1 MNYYSRAYYKMATAY
16 SKFILSLFVEQIVE
30 IYNNYAFDTEI
41 IVASIRNP
49 MHVLDSAL
57 AGAHIATIPFN
68 VLSKLAAHPM
78 TDKGIQAFMDDWNK
92 AQN

>member
-1 MNYYSRAYYKMATAY
+1 MV
-16 SKFILSLFVEQIVE
+16 LVEQIVT
-30 IYNNYAFDTEI
+30 IFDNYAYNTEV

-57 AGAHIATIPFN
+57 AGAHIATIPYN
-68 VLSKLAAHPM
+68 VLSKLAAHPL

-92 AQN
+92 AGK